1 MCSRSNEA
9 FREHV
14 TSAEIAASRAAAGQG
29 CFGVRYSARLNRTA
43 AAGAR
48 RRAGAAVINAAAA
61 ASATATIVAWRSD
74 DDLVV
79 LMLVHVCEQFLEGL
93 RPARKVGERGPRKD
107 RRAQK
112 RGGRECGK
120 SRSNSFHARPPAPV
134 SGEIRRLLLR
144 YSTVR
149 AAMHQDC
156 PLVLAAE

>member
-74 DDLVV
+74 DDLV
-79 LMLVHVCEQFLEGL
+79 LMLVHLCEQFLAGL
-93 RPARKVGERGPRKD
+93 RPARRVGERGPGERGPRKD

-134 SGEIRRLLLR
+134 SGE
-144 YSTVR
+144 
-149 AAMHQDC
+149 
-156 PLVLAAE
+156 